1 MLCREL
7 GFWCAWETTQ
17 FFRFVV
23 LHTAVVHSFVL
34 NNTSLC
40 KYAIFYLCILLFIY
54 VIWISII
61 NNATMNI
68 LIHAL
73 YQVHYAF
80 LFGLNLVINFLGSR
94 IDTCSWLAD
103 HAKLFSFQ
111 LCVSP
116 SWSIFSHFNLTNK
129 QQQQQQITVRGL
141 AQRKRTLIRSLEYD
155 LTWTFFFLLT
165 PSVPSECYGCLLHI
179 FCPYLKYP
187 NFHLVSEVHMSLGM
201 MISSLILVVWYIVTP
216 K

>member
-1 MLCREL
+1 MALHSVNMPY
-7 GFWCAWETTQ
+7 FICA
-17 FFRFVV
+17 
-23 LHTAVVHSFVL
+23 
-34 NNTSLC
+34 
-40 KYAIFYLCILLFIY
+40 FYYLF
-54 VIWISII
+54 IWISII

-80 LFGLNLVINFLGSR
+80 LFGLNLAINFLGNR
-94 IDTCSWLAD
+94 IHMCSSLAD

-155 LTWTFFFLLT
+155 LTWTFFPAYTLF
-165 PSVPSECYGCLLHI
+165 
-179 FCPYLKYP
+179 
-187 NFHLVSEVHMSLGM
+187 LVSAVVALPYFLSL
-201 MISSLILVVWYIVTP
+201 S
-216 K
+216 